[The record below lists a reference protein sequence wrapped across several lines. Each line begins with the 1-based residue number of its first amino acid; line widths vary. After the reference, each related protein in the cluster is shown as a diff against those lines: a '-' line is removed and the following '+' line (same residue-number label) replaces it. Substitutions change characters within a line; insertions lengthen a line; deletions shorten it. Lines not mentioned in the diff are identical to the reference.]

1 MRSTLGGSAFFLG
14 SDSYRSE
21 ARYALFRTKSN
32 RNDSFSDR
40 GFSENIRNRVRMHN
54 LQNINPR
61 FLHKTSCICNMY
73 ARNYTSFAKELWMG
87 REQSIDGTRRIYIS
101 DANYL
106 YMGGKRSIYGRQ
118 TICFQFTD
126 RLFFFY

>member
-1 MRSTLGGSAFFLG
+1 
-14 SDSYRSE
+14 
-21 ARYALFRTKSN
+21 
-32 RNDSFSDR
+32 
-40 GFSENIRNRVRMHN
+40 
-54 LQNINPR
+54 
-61 FLHKTSCICNMY
+61 MY

-87 REQSIDGTRRIYIS
+87 RKQSIDGTRTIYIS

>member
-1 MRSTLGGSAFFLG
+1 MQYVCKKLYFFCKG
-14 SDSYRSE
+14 
-21 ARYALFRTKSN
+21 T
-32 RNDSFSDR
+32 
-40 GFSENIRNRVRMHN
+40 M
-54 LQNINPR
+54 
-61 FLHKTSCICNMY
+61 
-73 ARNYTSFAKELWMG
+73 
-87 REQSIDGTRRIYIS
+87 DGTRRIYIS